1 MFARAALVAM
11 AGLTESPSMS
21 AHVLSEMAVL
31 MRREA
36 VQGPMAR
43 WQSHRWV
50 LADVLPQEAGFGDA
64 PRCLRQSDEEAL
76 WLYPGFRLELFTDDA
91 EGYWLNQ
98 TSPTPCFFVMWRMQ
112 DGDEGQAPRAVPQAL
127 SLSYHDA
134 GRWLDAQETVENVP
148 APASVVAVLQ
158 SFTDA
163 FYEPEVKK
171 RQRPQSFMGLSDR
184 FGQPASVS
192 TGDKRKGPGPG
203 GQAGPS
209 GTGRSAFKRGETP

>member
-1 MFARAALVAM
+1 
-11 AGLTESPSMS
+11 MS
-21 AHVLSEMAVL
+21 AHLVSEMAVL
-31 MRREA
+31 MRHEA

-50 LADVLPQEAGFGDA
+50 LADVLPHEMGFGDV
-64 PRCLRQSDEEAL
+64 PRCLRQTDEEAL

-91 EGYWLNQ
+91 EGYWLNH
-98 TSPTPCFFVMWRMQ
+98 TSPIPCFFVMWRLQ
-112 DGDEGQAPRAVPQAL
+112 DGDDGQAPRAVPQAL

-148 APASVVAVLQ
+148 APSAVVAVLQ

-171 RQRPQSFMGLSDR
+171 RQRPQSFKGLTDR

-192 TGDKRKGPGPG
+192 TDEKRKGSSGVPQAAKSDQTAPAGA
-203 GQAGPS
+203 GQS
-209 GTGRSAFKRGETP
+209 GATLGDAP

>member
-1 MFARAALVAM
+1 
-11 AGLTESPSMS
+11 MS

-36 VQGPMAR
+36 VQGAMAR

-50 LADVLPQEAGFGDA
+50 LADVVPHELGFGDQ
-64 PRCLRQSDEEAL
+64 PRCLRQTDDEAL
-76 WLYPGFRLELFTDDA
+76 WMYPGWRLALFTDDA

-98 TSPTPCFFVMWRMQ
+98 TSPTPSFFVMWRMQ
-112 DGDEGQAPRAVPQAL
+112 DVEGEASRAVPHGL

-148 APASVVAVLQ
+148 ASPDVLVQ
-158 SFTDA
+158 LQAFTEA
-163 FYEPEVKK
+163 FYVPEVKK
-171 RQRPQSFMGLSDR
+171 RQRPQSFQGLTDR

-192 TGDKRKGPGPG
+192 TQEKRKGSG
-203 GQAGPS
+203 GGGHSGRVDSRAG
-209 GTGRSAFKRGETP
+209 G